1 MRILI
6 TGNEG
11 FVGNHIQKALER
23 DNEIVGLEAKPT
35 FREWYNEM
43 YEIMDT
49 PIDAVIHIGAIS
61 ENQSE
66 RTDIYLWN
74 SYATFLLAQRVRQR
88 MNSLSSIPFIFF
100 SSYLVEST
108 MDDWETRSPY
118 TWSKAQAE
126 TLVRECLPHA
136 TILRP
141 GVMWGN
147 EARKNPRYRS
157 VPYRLAAHELEFLLR
172 NWGRNYVHVDD
183 VAEAVKGCLKYKHK
197 GTYSM
202 MGDHVWL
209 NEDLAPF
216 VEWKGYEWTDNPSDL
231 NLSYVNSHVKT
242 RVSPSVPG
250 WEPQVVMKEA
260 LPALE
265 KELNN
270 VVRSCTTDKSKKKRG

>member
-11 FVGNHIQKALER
+11 FVGNHIQKALEQE
-23 DNEIVGLEAKPT
+23 NEIVGLEAKPT

-49 PIDAVIHIGAIS
+49 PIDAVIHLGAIS
-61 ENQSE
+61 ENQSQ

-74 SYATFLLAQRVRQR
+74 SYATFLLAQRVRQKFVTR
-88 MNSLSSIPFIFF
+88 PGMQNMSSIPFIFF

-108 MDDWETRSPY
+108 MDDWEARSPY
-118 TWSKAQAE
+118 TWSKVQAE
-126 TLVRECLPHA
+126 TFVQVYLPHA

-157 VPYRLAAHELEFLLR
+157 VPYRLAGHELEFLLR

-183 VAEAVKGCLKYKHK
+183 VAEAVKGCLKYTHK

-202 MGDHVWL
+202 MGDRVWL

-216 VEWKGYEWTDNPSDL
+216 VEWKGYEWTDNPNDL
-231 NLSYVNSHVKT
+231 NLSYVNSHVKK

-250 WEPQVVMKEA
+250 WKPQVLM
-260 LPALE
+260 E
-265 KELNN
+265 KELPKLEKALN
-270 VVRSCTTDKSKKKRG
+270 S